1 MVHLPIYDDT
11 APIVCT
17 IGDDEVPDR
26 LVLLERLRAHVTGVE
41 RTDHGLVL
49 CFPAR
54 GDVEADVRR
63 FAADE
68 RRCCRFWG
76 FAIDTDREQVRLRW
90 DGPPATAELLDRLLE
105 YFRGDR
111 PVTAVTGLL

>member
-1 MVHLPIYDDT
+1 MATLPIYNDT

-26 LVLLERLRAHVTGVE
+26 LDLLERLRTKLTAVE
-41 RTDHGLVL
+41 RTDHGLL
-49 CFPAR
+49 LRFPTR
-54 GDVEADVRR
+54 DDVEADVRR

-68 RRCCRFWG
+68 QRCCRFWG
-76 FAIDTDREQVRLRW
+76 FAIDTDGEQLTLRW
-90 DGPPATAELLDRLLE
+90 DGPPATAHLIDQLVG
-105 YFRGDR
+105 YFRGDQ